1 MIDSFLYKGILRQCL
16 YNKIQEKQT
25 VIQYNIQNLMSY
37 TKNGVKR
44 YRYNA
49 VADIVPTYG

>member
-1 MIDSFLYKGILRQCL
+1 MIDSFLYNRTFCD
-16 YNKIQEKQT
+16 KIQEKQT